1 MDYFV
6 YYWNG
11 NLYFDGGFFGYGWSA
26 NKGSNRVKKLKEKSP
41 SGRFGDEFDN
51 KQLVISILIGV
62 VAGTIAAITLLGEE
76 IDKQTLFTIIA
87 VGYAGTDFIEGF
99 IKKYYFSN

>member
-1 MDYFV
+1 M
-6 YYWNG
+6 
-11 NLYFDGGFFGYGWSA
+11 
-26 NKGSNRVKKLKEKSP
+26 
-41 SGRFGDEFDN
+41 
-51 KQLVISILIGV
+51 VISILIGV

-99 IKKYYFSN
+99 IKKYYVGS